1 MRKKSKS
8 EGIRIR
14 LKGLRSTHELRQM
27 LNEAVNELE
36 RLAVPYVRG
45 CNLYVT
51 PVDEDGDTLVPR
63 KYKFTIREPYNC
75 AADEHGI

>member
-1 MRKKSKS
+1 MRKKSKTQ
-8 EGIRIR
+8 GIRIR

-27 LNEAVNELE
+27 LNEAVDELE

-51 PVDEDGDTLVPR
+51 PADEDGDPLIAR
-63 KYKFTIREPYNC
+63 KSKFTINEPYSC
-75 AADEHGI
+75 AADDNGI